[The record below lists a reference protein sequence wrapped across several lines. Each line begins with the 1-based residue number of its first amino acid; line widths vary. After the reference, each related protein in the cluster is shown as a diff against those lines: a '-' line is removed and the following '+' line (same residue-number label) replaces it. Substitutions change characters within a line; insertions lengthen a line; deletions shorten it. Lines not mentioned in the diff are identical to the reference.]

1 MATKS
6 VSTTSA
12 VAEPQD
18 SWVPMI
24 VIAMGQALMSF
35 NVASLPI
42 SMGGMVDSFNT
53 PPTTVGTA
61 IVMYS
66 LFVSAFIMV
75 GAKLGQRFG
84 SKLFFQASVA
94 MFLLA
99 MVMMV
104 FSPSVLVM
112 LAAQGLAG
120 LAAAAMVPTLVA
132 LISQHYWGKQQAS
145 ALGWLGAAG
154 AMAGVLAF
162 MIMGT
167 LERFVSWR
175 VAFGLLI
182 VHSAAILLLS
192 FKLKPSEPQ
201 PGLKIDVVGMFLAA
215 AAIILISFGFD
226 NIRSWGLLLARPSS
240 PFNILGVSPAPI
252 MMALGVVLGTAFL
265 AWTRKRVADKKTPLV
280 ALEVVESPS
289 ERAALLAMFII
300 LGMEAAFTF
309 TVPLY
314 IQIVQGRSAF
324 QTALAMTPFN
334 LAVFFTAILVVR
346 LYNRFSARDIGR
358 IAYSLVA
365 ASSLWLAFVVH
376 NDWST
381 FPVMLGLVAFGIGQG
396 ALMTMLFN
404 VLVTASPRKL
414 AGDVGALRGTANNLG
429 FAVGIAIT
437 SALAVGVLS
446 ANIMRNLTAN
456 PLITAE
462 LKQEVD
468 LDNVNFLS
476 NDRLEERL
484 KGTSATPE
492 QIAEAMRINEE
503 ARLGALKISFFLLGG
518 VALLAI
524 FPAGRLPDYRPIEVP
539 KPRPQEA

>member
-24 VIAMGQALMSF
+24 VIAMGQALLSF

-53 PPTTVGTA
+53 PPTTIGTA

-66 LFVSAFIMV
+66 LFVSGFIMV
-75 GAKLGQRFG
+75 GAKLGKRFG
-84 SKLFFQASVA
+84 SKPFFQASVA
-94 MFLLA
+94 LFLLA

-104 FSPSVLVM
+104 FSPTVTVL

-120 LAAAAMVPTLVA
+120 LAGAAMVPTLVV
-132 LISQHYWGKQQAS
+132 LITQHYWGKQQAS
-145 ALGWLGAAG
+145 ALGWLGSAG

-162 MIMGT
+162 MIMGA

-175 VAFGLLI
+175 AAFGLL
-182 VHSAAILLLS
+182 VVLSAATLVLS
-192 FKLKPSEPQ
+192 SKLKSSEARAE
-201 PGLKIDVVGMFLAA
+201 LELDVVGMFLAA
-215 AAIILISFGFD
+215 AAIICISFGFN
-226 NIRSWGLLLARPSS
+226 NIRGWGLLLARPAA
-240 PFNILGVSPAPI
+240 PFEVLGLSPAP
-252 MMALGVVLGTAFL
+252 MMIVLGLVLGSAFMV
-265 AWTRKRVADKKTPLV
+265 WTRKRAADNKTPLV
-280 ALEVVESPS
+280 ALEVIDSPA

-300 LGMEAAFTF
+300 LAMEAAFTF

-334 LAVFFTAILVVR
+334 LAVFFTAILIVR
-346 LYNRFSARDIGR
+346 WYERFSARQ
-358 IAYSLVA
+358 IARYAFALVA
-365 ASSLWLAFVVH
+365 AAALWLAFVVH

-381 FPVMLGLVAFGIGQG
+381 FPVLLGLVAFGIGQG
-396 ALMTMLFN
+396 ALMTILFN

-429 FAVGIAIT
+429 FAVGIAIMG
-437 SALAVGVLS
+437 ALAVGLLS
-446 ANIMRNLTAN
+446 AGIMRNVTVS
-456 PLITAE
+456 PVITAE
-462 LKQEVD
+462 LTQQVD
-468 LDNVNFLS
+468 LDSINFLS

-484 KGTSATPE
+484 KSTTATPE
-492 QIAEAMRINEE
+492 QVAEAMRINEE
-503 ARLGALKISFFLLGG
+503 ARLSALKISLFLLGG

-524 FPAGRLPDYRPIEVP
+524 FPSSRLPDYRPIEVP